1 MNVFPPDHRLFI
13 AMKDDFL
20 LGKDKLKNLKLSAFF
35 ILPRSGA
42 IFQKFEGNLKVE
54 NNWPKSLTIFV
65 PSVVESQRRCHAKF
79 RDRASNK

>member
-20 LGKDKLKNLKLSAFF
+20 LGKDKLRNLKLSAFV

-65 PSVVESQRRCHAKF
+65 PPVVESQRKCHAKF
-79 RDRASNK
+79 RDRA

>member
-35 ILPRSGA
+35 ILPRSWA

-54 NNWPKSLTIFV
+54 NNWLKSLTIFL
-65 PSVVESQRRCHAKF
+65 PSAVESQRRCHAKF
-79 RDRASNK
+79 RDRA